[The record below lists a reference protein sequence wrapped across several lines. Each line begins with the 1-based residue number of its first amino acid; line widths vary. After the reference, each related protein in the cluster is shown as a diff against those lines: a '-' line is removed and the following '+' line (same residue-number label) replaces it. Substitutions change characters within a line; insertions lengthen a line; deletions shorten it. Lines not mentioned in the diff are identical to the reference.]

1 VEVVDIESDPG
12 SVPSNPDMGAEVE
25 VRAPQEAGGEVALSG
40 ESKAEEARRAAKR
53 RMRAFQAAQKL
64 SSLQRDEEQQA
75 ASISLSQ
82 KEPVP
87 KQQLSARGASVVT
100 TAVSRLKKGPKAK
113 LTPANEEAVFSLE
126 ALRRDLKNPRP
137 RAARAAAAKRELD
150 NAPPPPPVT
159 RKTRPARPPL

>member
-1 VEVVDIESDPG
+1 VFSSSAYGACVSERRLRRVFGDRNGRVRVTEAPPDPPGDPAQDLVEVVDIESDPG

-100 TAVSRLKKGPKAK
+100 TRSAG
-113 LTPANEEAVFSLE
+113 
-126 ALRRDLKNPRP
+126 
-137 RAARAAAAKRELD
+137 
-150 NAPPPPPVT
+150 
-159 RKTRPARPPL
+159 